1 MTTTTAPTDELLV
14 DGQPATP
21 IDHREAMVL
30 AEQAY
35 GRLADLA
42 EGLGPDDWD
51 RPTDCEGWTVRD
63 LVGHLVGAMRS
74 AASVRELLRQQREVK
89 RRTKAEG
96 GVETDHMT
104 AIQVELAADLSPDE
118 LVRELRALVPA
129 ATTGRRRTPR
139 PLRTLVRVPV
149 DMGTLAETWSL
160 GYLIDR
166 VLTRDAW
173 LHRIDLCRALGR
185 DPVLDHDHDHDGR
198 IVADVVADLAG
209 RHREPSSLVLT
220 GPAGGTFTWGGTDGA
235 TVVEADAVEACRMLS
250 GRAEPSHPLLAVPVP
265 F

>member
-1 MTTTTAPTDELLV
+1 MTTTTAPAPQLLV
-14 DGQPATP
+14 DGRPFAP
-21 IDHREAMVL
+21 VDHREAMVL
-30 AEQAY
+30 AEHAY
-35 GRLADLA
+35 ARLADLV
-42 EGLGPDDWD
+42 EGLGPDDWA

-104 AIQVELAADLSPDE
+104 AIQIELAADLSPDE
-118 LVRELRALVPA
+118 LVRELRDLVPA
-129 ATTGRRRTPR
+129 ATAGRRRTPR

-160 GYLIDR
+160 GYLVDR

-185 DPVLDHDHDHDGR
+185 EPTLDHDHDGR

-209 RHREPSSLVLT
+209 RRPEPSSLVLT
-220 GPAGGTFTWGGTDGA
+220 GPAGGTFTWGGPHGA
-235 TVVEADAVEACRMLS
+235 ASVEADAVEACRMLS